1 MAWLL
6 CTPLGA
12 LAILVLAGAIVKLI
26 RALLRRR
33 LAQPDERGA
42 VAGGALAGSG
52 PEREDGSQRVQP
64 RAQRARSLAHT
75 WPPPKQSRNGGRKQW
90 LADMRSALAARAAGE
105 PIAAAAAAP
114 PARPNPSPPETSQS
128 SPSPLQPHR
137 TNSVNILRQPSDA
150 LLVELRL
157 ATARTLD
164 ERYARRD
171 REKVQ
176 SPLDPED
183 ADSLRALRIE
193 SRDELASDRDPR
205 RVGLCLRLNRFDRS
219 AY

>member
-6 CTPLGA
+6 GA
-12 LAILVLAGAIVKLI
+12 LVILVLAGAIVELI

-42 VAGGALAGSG
+42 VEGGALAGPG
-52 PEREDGSQRVQP
+52 PEREGGSQRVQP
-64 RAQRARSLAHT
+64 LAQRVRSLAHT
-75 WPPPKQSRNGGRKQW
+75 WPPPTQSRDGGRRQG
-90 LADMRSALAARAAGE
+90 LADMRAALAERAAGTE
-105 PIAAAAAAP
+105 PIAAAPAAP
-114 PARPNPSPPETSQS
+114 PARPNPSPSETSPS

-137 TNSVNILRQPSDA
+137 SNAANIPRQPSDA

-164 ERYARRD
+164 ERYAWRD
-171 REKVQ
+171 RRKLQ
-176 SPLDPED
+176 STVDPED

-193 SRDELASDRDPR
+193 RWDELASDRDPR
-205 RVGLCLRLNRFDRS
+205 RMGVCLRLNRFDRP
-219 AY
+219 AYC